1 MICPRV
7 MMGGAHDLVGPQ
19 LCELDDLSDPLAGG
33 AAGGEGGELGR
44 RATLSV
50 AGNEFVLVGRSVGL
64 FSPLGPRTQAFEL
77 LVTAVLLVT
86 FVTTPLALGFA
97 RLEDAMVEVRARVCA
112 RSETQ
117 TPPRLNVRVGGEGR
131 GSRSSAA
138 LARDQRSETKHTSLT

>member
-117 TPPRLNVRVGGEGR
+117 TPTLNVMCVWGGR
-131 GSRSSAA
+131 GVDRDRALLSREINAPK
-138 LARDQRSETKHTSLT
+138 RNTHR